1 VTWHEERALP
11 FDRRTLLA
19 AFAFIVLS
27 AASAAADDLPSRIDP
42 PLADPTPTAL
52 AKSGPLG
59 DMSMGDDKAPV
70 TLIAYL
76 SLTSP
81 LSAHFYDAVLP
92 ELKTRYI
99 ATKKLRLVLREFPFD
114 PRDTTG
120 FVMARCVGKDKFFPA
135 IETLFA
141 KQAEWSGRKATKTL
155 QDVLKPFGVT
165 EKSFA
170 DCLANEKL
178 FDHVK
183 AVKAEAAHFNVHAT
197 PAFFVNGKRLVG
209 DQSADTLA
217 KAIEAAVPK

>member
-1 VTWHEERALP
+1 MT
-11 FDRRTLLA
+11 
-19 AFAFIVLS
+19 IG
-27 AASAAADDLPSRIDP
+27 AD
-42 PLADPTPTAL
+42 T
-52 AKSGPLG
+52 
-59 DMSMGDDKAPV
+59 APV

-81 LSAHFYDAVLP
+81 LSAHFFGSAFP
-92 ELKTRYI
+92 ELKKRYI
-99 ATKKLRLVLREFPFD
+99 ESNRLRFILREFPFE

-135 IETLFA
+135 VETLFA
-141 KQAEWSGRKATKTL
+141 QQAEWSGRKATKTF

-183 AVKAEAAHFNVHAT
+183 AVKAEAAHFDVHAT
-197 PAFFVNGKRLVG
+197 PVFFVNGKRLVG
-209 DQSADTLA
+209 DKSAEDLA
-217 KAIEAAVPK
+217 KAIEAALPK

>member
-1 VTWHEERALP
+1 LT
-11 FDRRTLLA
+11 FSRRTLVA
-19 AFAFIVLS
+19 AFVLFVLG

-42 PLADPTPTAL
+42 PLPDPTPTAL
-52 AKSGPLG
+52 AKAGPLG
-59 DMSMGDDKAPV
+59 DMTLGADKAPV

-81 LSAHFYDAVLP
+81 LSAHFFSAVFP
-92 ELKTRYI
+92 ELKKRYI
-99 ATKKLRLVLREFPFD
+99 DSNKLRFILREFPFE

-120 FVMARCVGKDKFFPA
+120 FVMARCIGKDKFFPA
-135 IETLFA
+135 VETLFA
-141 KQAEWSGRKATKTL
+141 QQAAWSGRKATKTL

-183 AVKAEAAHFNVHAT
+183 AVKTEAAHFGVHAT
-197 PAFFVNGKRLVG
+197 PAFFVNRKRLVG
-209 DQSADTLA
+209 DQSAAALA
-217 KAIEAAVPK
+217 EAIEAASPK

>member
-1 VTWHEERALP
+1 MT

-19 AFAFIVLS
+19 ASACIVLNF
-27 AASAAADDLPSRIDP
+27 ASAAADDLPSRIDP
-42 PLADPTPTAL
+42 PLADPTPAQL
-52 AKSGPLG
+52 AKAGPLG
-59 DMSMGDDKAPV
+59 DMSIGDGKAPV

-81 LSAHFYDAVLP
+81 LSAHFYDTVLP

-99 ATKKLRLVLREFPFD
+99 ATKKLRFILREYPFD

-135 IETLFA
+135 IDTLFA
-141 KQAEWSGRKATKTL
+141 KQAEWGGRKATKTL
-155 QDVLKPFGVT
+155 QDELTPLGVT

-170 DCLANEKL
+170 TCLANEKL
-178 FDHVK
+178 FDHIK
-183 AVKAEAAHFNVHAT
+183 AVKAEAAHFAVHAT

-209 DQSADTLA
+209 DQSADNLA
-217 KAIEAAVPK
+217 KAIEAAAPK